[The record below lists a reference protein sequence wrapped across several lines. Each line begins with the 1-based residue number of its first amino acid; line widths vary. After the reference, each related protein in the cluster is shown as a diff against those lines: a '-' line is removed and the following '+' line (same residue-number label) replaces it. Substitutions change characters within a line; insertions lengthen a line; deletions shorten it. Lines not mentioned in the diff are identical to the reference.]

1 MPPTRR
7 KASNPTSTARAQQT
21 LSFNSRSAK
30 VTKSSIPASSKNLDK
45 PTTVQLLKKAEET
58 EDAAPSP
65 ALSEEVDA
73 QIEDEPT
80 TAELAIAQQAKKEV
94 QVIKRSAEEERA
106 VKVSEAQI
114 KRYWKGKE
122 EERKAPR
129 GWFDPSG

>member
-1 MPPTRR
+1 MKR
-7 KASNPTSTARAQQT
+7 
-21 LSFNSRSAK
+21 
-30 VTKSSIPASSKNLDK
+30 
-45 PTTVQLLKKAEET
+45 AEET

-94 QVIKRSAEEERA
+94 QITKRSAEEERA

-129 GWFDPSG
+129 GEFDCSGLDSY